1 MLEKPVDTVSSPVSR
16 RSFRFHF
23 AREAILFFV
32 MKIGLVGLM
41 FVISVMLTRT
51 IGAAGFGVYVYATT
65 WINLLVLPAVF
76 GLDQLLIRE
85 VSAHFQAREWGRMRG
100 LLSWT
105 NRTSWYISLGLVG
118 ASALTASLLA
128 YTGLIEQEIYGAF
141 LTALL
146 MLPFVALTRL
156 RQGTL
161 RGLFRIV
168 PSQLPEAVIQP
179 GLLLALLLGWFLLDA
194 GELNAVWV
202 TGLHVFST
210 AAAFFAGAA
219 LLAHALPA
227 ASKTAAPTYDTPAW
241 RASAW
246 PLLMYSSM
254 QFMNRRIDTLL
265 LGALDGTEAV
275 GIYTAVVRSTDLL
288 GFVLVAINSVLA
300 PTIATLYKSGSLN
313 RLQKV
318 CTRSARAALLITVV
332 LAIPLLM
339 FGRPFLT
346 IFGSDFAAGQ
356 TVLNLSA
363 AARIFNTFF
372 GMQALILTMTGF
384 EKDVVLGI
392 GAGATLNTLL
402 NLLLIPSLGVMGAA
416 IASTSGMLCW
426 NVILTVR
433 VVQRLGMDPTV
444 LGLFGRKRRAGVLA
458 DE

>member
-1 MLEKPVDTVSSPVSR
+1 MLEKPAETLSSPVSR
-16 RSFRFHF
+16 RSFRLHF
-23 AREAILFFV
+23 AREALLFFV

-85 VSAHFQAREWGRMRG
+85 VAAHFQAREWGRMRG
-100 LLSWT
+100 LLNWT
-105 NRTSWYISLGLVG
+105 NRTSLRISLGLVG
-118 ASALTASLLA
+118 AAALIASLLA
-128 YTGLIEQEIYGAF
+128 FRGLIAREIYAAF
-141 LTALL
+141 LAALL

-179 GLLLALLLGWFLLDA
+179 GLLLALLLGWFWLDT

-210 AAAFFAGAA
+210 AVAFFVGAVW
-219 LLAHALPA
+219 LARVLPA
-227 ASKTAAPTYDTPAW
+227 SAKTAAPTYDTAAW

-265 LGALDGTEAV
+265 LGALDGTAAV
-275 GIYTAVVRSTDLL
+275 GLYTAVVRSTDLL

-300 PTIATLYKSGSLN
+300 PTIATLYNSNSLE

-318 CTRSARAALLITVV
+318 CTRSARAALAITVV

-392 GAGATLNTLL
+392 GAGATLNTVL
-402 NLLLIPSLGVMGAA
+402 NLLLIPPLGVMGAA

-426 NVILTVR
+426 NVILAAR

-444 LGLFGRKRRAGVLA
+444 LGLFGRKRRAEGLA
-458 DE
+458 DG